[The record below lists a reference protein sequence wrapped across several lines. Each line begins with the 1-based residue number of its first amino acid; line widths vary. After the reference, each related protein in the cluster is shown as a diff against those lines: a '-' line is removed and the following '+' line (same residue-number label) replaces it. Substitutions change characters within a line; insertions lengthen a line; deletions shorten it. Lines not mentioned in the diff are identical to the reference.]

1 MTRMK
6 DRRLQRRSRG
16 GRRRAVP
23 GGLGMALGIV
33 AVLMGLAFAAVQIR
47 DCREAAQQPMGQR

>member
-1 MTRMK
+1 MK